1 MEKGFHVQRVSAKIK
16 ATERSLDETLAL
28 AAELLVEMRT
38 AQDGLELGPI
48 ITDSAFAKLTE
59 AMTQLAQARSS
70 MVATHKRLAKIHEV
84 AGLRTIAGG
93 TYFTTGALD
102 QDEADDVAPV
112 RVAS

>member
-1 MEKGFHVQRVSAKIK
+1 
-16 ATERSLDETLAL
+16 
-28 AAELLVEMRT
+28 
-38 AQDGLELGPI
+38 
-48 ITDSAFAKLTE
+48 
-59 AMTQLAQARSS
+59 
-70 MVATHKRLAKIHEV
+70 V